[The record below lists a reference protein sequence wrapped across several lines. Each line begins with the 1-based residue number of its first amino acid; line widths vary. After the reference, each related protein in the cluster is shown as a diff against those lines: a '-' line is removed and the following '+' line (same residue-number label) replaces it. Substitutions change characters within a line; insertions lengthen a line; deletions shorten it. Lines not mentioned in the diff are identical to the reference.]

1 MNSIHLKELTSYDFS
16 KSLLTKEKVATSF
29 ETKVRDEHGEYTP
42 EFVASSVQDDIAG
55 VNEYLTA
62 FTSGKFMGESV
73 AIKEALTTQD
83 FPNLFYAATEILM
96 MNRIVPQRVISDNLF
111 TTIPYAGQHA
121 TVTIRTLG
129 GVRVEEVAEGA
140 EYPETSSGIND
151 QTYRINLEVKKYGA
165 KIAATN
171 ELMNTDN
178 WGILGYTLA
187 SLADELSN
195 KKEKLCMQMVNEL
208 AGYTLLD
215 NNNPTNTPLGS
226 ATGRGLDG
234 VQNGALGIDD
244 IMNVLAFMQMRGV
257 NVDTIIVHPFA
268 WSMWA
273 RDPQIREVMLNSGVI
288 YTPQGNA
295 APGWGQP
302 LGQFGPNYGSFGSGI
317 SQLSPSAVAA
327 GGNFNANDPFFGKL
341 GISPNAYPN
350 LTPFGST
357 FFVQPKFIDRPLKI
371 VVSPFVPYYKISG
384 SSVSAA
390 NGKYATNI
398 IFADSKNCGIILQ
411 KDNPSMEEWD
421 DIEREVHFLKVK
433 EKYGLAMCNQ
443 GRNVAVLKNIVI
455 DRTYAFENMNS
466 VTLTPLTT
474 NTALV

>member
-1 MNSIHLKELTSYDFS
+1 MDPIKLKELTSYDFA
-16 KSLLTKEKVATSF
+16 KSLSTKESVAKDTS
-29 ETKVRDEHGEYTP
+29 TKVRDEHGEYTS
-42 EFVASSVQDDIAG
+42 EFIASSMQDDAIG
-55 VNEYLTA
+55 VQEYLTA
-62 FTSGKFMGESV
+62 FSSGKFMGESV
-73 AIKEALTTQD
+73 SIKEALTTND

-111 TTIPYAGQHA
+111 TTIPYAGQNA

-140 EYPETSSGIND
+140 EYPETSTGIND

-171 ELMNTDN
+171 ELMASDN

-195 KKEKLCMQMVNEL
+195 KKEKLCVQLVNEL
-208 AGYTLLD
+208 SGYTLID
-215 NNNPTNTPLGS
+215 NADAANTPLGS

-244 IMNVLAFMQMRGV
+244 IMNAIAFMQMRGV
-257 NVDTIIVHPFA
+257 NVDTIVIHPFA

-295 APGWGQP
+295 AQGWGQP
-302 LGQFGPNYGSFGSGI
+302 FGQFGPNYSNFGSGI
-317 SQLSPSAVAA
+317 GSLSPAA
-327 GGNFNANDPFFGKL
+327 ANAGSNFNAADPFFGKL
-341 GISPNAYPN
+341 GISQYAYPN
-350 LTPFGST
+350 LTPMGASFY
-357 FFVQPKFIDRPLKI
+357 VQPKFTDRPLKVI
-371 VVSPFVPYYKISG
+371 VSPFVPYYKISG
-384 SSVSAA
+384 STVTTT

-398 IFADSKNCGIILQ
+398 ILADSKNCGIILQ
-411 KDNPSMEEWD
+411 KENPSMEEWD
-421 DIEREVHFLKVK
+421 DIEREVHFLKIK
-433 EKYGLAMCNQ
+433 EKYGLGMCNQ
-443 GRNVAVLKNIVI
+443 GRNVAVLRNIVI
-455 DRTYAFENMNS
+455 DRTYAFDNVHQ
-466 VTLTPLTT
+466 VTLNPLTT
-474 NTALV
+474 GTNLV